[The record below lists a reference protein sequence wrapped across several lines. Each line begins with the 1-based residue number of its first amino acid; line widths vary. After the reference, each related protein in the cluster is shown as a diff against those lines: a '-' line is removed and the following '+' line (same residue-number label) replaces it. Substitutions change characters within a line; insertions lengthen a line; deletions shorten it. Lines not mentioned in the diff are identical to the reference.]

1 MAPKILDTLFDEYR
15 RLRPEEVEGPGGIAA
30 FSEFLARH
38 GGMRR
43 LEVPGKT
50 PRLLGTA
57 AELRCFHYSQYLE
70 WYLPEKLG
78 APARER
84 ERAREAL
91 RRLNEW
97 LLETGQI
104 GRETFEQSRE
114 SIAGESEPAAFQSV
128 SGAEEDP
135 DEEDGLEVPEE
146 RDFYVPGEYAAT
158 LSGEFLI
165 TKVQE
170 GILYGR
176 RSGDSEEVGPILV
189 DRAVSSGHKVGDRVH
204 LSLGKAGDHWNLL
217 GLGRVE
223 PQAP

>member
-1 MAPKILDTLFDEYR
+1 MAPKILDALFDEYR
-15 RLRPEEVEGPGGIAA
+15 RLRPEDAEGPGGIVA
-30 FSEFLARH
+30 FAGFLASH

-43 LEVPGKT
+43 LEPPGKP
-50 PRLLGTA
+50 PRLLGTVSD
-57 AELRCFHYSQYLE
+57 LRCFHFSQYLE

-78 APARER
+78 APARDK

-91 RRLNEW
+91 HRFNEW

-104 GRETFEQSRE
+104 GREAFEESRE
-114 SIAGESEPAAFQSV
+114 AILGEAEPAAFQNV
-128 SGAEEDP
+128 SGVEE
-135 DEEDGLEVPEE
+135 DEEDEFKVPEE

-217 GLGRVE
+217 GLGRLE
-223 PQAP
+223 R

>member
-1 MAPKILDTLFDEYR
+1 MAPKILDALFDEYR
-15 RLRPEEVEGPGGIAA
+15 RLRPEEADGPGGVMA

-43 LEVPGKT
+43 LEVPGKA

-78 APARER
+78 APAKER

-91 RRLNEW
+91 RRFNEW

-104 GRETFEQSRE
+104 GREAFEQSRE
-114 SIAGESEPAAFQSV
+114 SILGESEPAAFQSV
-128 SGAEEDP
+128 YGAKEDL
-135 DEEDGLEVPEE
+135 DEEVDGFKVPEE
-146 RDFYVPGEYAAT
+146 QDFYVPGEYAAT

-165 TKVQE
+165 TKVEE

-176 RSGDSEEVGPILV
+176 RSGDPEEVGPILV

-217 GLGRVE
+217 GLGRPE
-223 PQAP
+223 R

>member
-1 MAPKILDTLFDEYR
+1 MAAKILDALFDEYR
-15 RLRPEEVEGPGGIAA
+15 RLRPEDAEGSGGITA
-30 FSEFLARH
+30 FAEFLARH

-43 LEVPGKT
+43 LEPPGKP

-57 AELRCFHYSQYLE
+57 SDLRCFHYSQYLE

-78 APARER
+78 APARDK

-91 RRLNEW
+91 RRFNEW
-97 LLETGQI
+97 LMETGQI
-104 GRETFEQSRE
+104 GREIFEESRE
-114 SIAGESEPAAFQSV
+114 SILGEAEPAAFQNV
-128 SGAEEDP
+128 SGVEEDEN
-135 DEEDGLEVPEE
+135 EEDENDEFKVPEE

-176 RSGDSEEVGPILV
+176 RSGDVEEVGPILV

-217 GLGRVE
+217 GLGRPE
-223 PQAP
+223 R

>member
-1 MAPKILDTLFDEYR
+1 MGPKILDALFDEYH
-15 RLRPEEVEGPGGIAA
+15 RLRPEDAEGPGGIAA

-43 LEVPGKT
+43 LEPPGKP

-57 AELRCFHYSQYLE
+57 SELRCFHYSQYLE

-78 APARER
+78 APER
-84 ERAREAL
+84 DKARAREAL
-91 RRLNEW
+91 RRFNEW
-97 LLETGQI
+97 LLETRQI
-104 GRETFEQSRE
+104 DQAAFEESRE
-114 SIAGESEPAAFQSV
+114 SILGEAEPAAFQNV
-128 SGAEEDP
+128 SGAGEDE
-135 DEEDGLEVPEE
+135 DEEFKVPEE

-217 GLGRVE
+217 GLGRLE
-223 PQAP
+223 R